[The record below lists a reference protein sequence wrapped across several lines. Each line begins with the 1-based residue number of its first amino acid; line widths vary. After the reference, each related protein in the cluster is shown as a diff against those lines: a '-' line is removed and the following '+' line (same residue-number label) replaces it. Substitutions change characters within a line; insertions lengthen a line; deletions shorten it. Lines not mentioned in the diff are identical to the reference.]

1 MSVLGTVFLWVA
13 LLAAAASVAAFAAAG
28 IKGKDAGV
36 AAQAARAAR
45 IGRMLVGVS
54 AAALLVCCLILAG
67 CFLTGDVSLLYV
79 LQERSNSTSSLAWFY
94 KLSGLWAGR
103 AGSLLFWAFLI
114 SLFSAVVSLRT
125 RRDGDRLALLG
136 GGKRKLSDIL
146 IDKKVPRALRDSVP
160 LIVMGEEILW
170 AVGAAPGKTCAV
182 MPESVQALVIEYQPL
197 KEKNDA
203 VFKG

>member
-1 MSVLGTVFLWVA
+1 M
-13 LLAAAASVAAFAAAG
+13 
-28 IKGKDAGV
+28 
-36 AAQAARAAR
+36 
-45 IGRMLVGVS
+45 
-54 AAALLVCCLILAG
+54 
-67 CFLTGDVSLLYV
+67 
-79 LQERSNSTSSLAWFY
+79 
-94 KLSGLWAGR
+94 
-103 AGSLLFWAFLI
+103 
-114 SLFSAVVSLRT
+114 
-125 RRDGDRLALLG
+125 ALLG

-182 MPESVQALVIEYQPL
+182 VPESVQALVIEYQPL

>member
-1 MSVLGTVFLWVA
+1 M
-13 LLAAAASVAAFAAAG
+13 
-28 IKGKDAGV
+28 
-36 AAQAARAAR
+36 
-45 IGRMLVGVS
+45 
-54 AAALLVCCLILAG
+54 
-67 CFLTGDVSLLYV
+67 
-79 LQERSNSTSSLAWFY
+79 EP
-94 KLSGLWAGR
+94 
-103 AGSLLFWAFLI
+103 AGSGRWALHSGENETPLGRFTLRTGKVPKNLNLGKYAQVFDADKIRAPLF
-114 SLFSAVVSLRT
+114 VRT

-182 MPESVQALVIEYQPL
+182 GPESAQALVIEYQPL